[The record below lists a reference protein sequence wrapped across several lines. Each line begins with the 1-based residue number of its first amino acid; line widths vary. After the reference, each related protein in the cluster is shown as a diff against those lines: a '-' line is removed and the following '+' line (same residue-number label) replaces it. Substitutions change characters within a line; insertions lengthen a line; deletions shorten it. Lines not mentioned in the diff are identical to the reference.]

1 MKQQQSIYTRT
12 GDKGKTSLIG
22 GLRVEKTNL
31 KIKAYGSLDELSSHI
46 GFLKDLITKES
57 TNNSR
62 LTEEPSYLEKIQ
74 HDLYWFS
81 AELAGLNE
89 NKVPS
94 ISKINSDRIKDLE
107 KHIDLTL
114 QDLPPLKNFI
124 IPGGHLC
131 ISQAHIIRTI
141 CRKSEIDILAL
152 HAQDKIRPELLSYI
166 NRLSDWFFALIRKL
180 SDSIGIN
187 SNLYTK

>member
-1 MKQQQSIYTRT
+1 MKQKQSIYTRT

-46 GFLKDLITKES
+46 GLLKDLITKES
-57 TNNSR
+57 TNNNK
-62 LTEEPSYLEKIQ
+62 LTEEPQHLEKIQ

-81 AELAGLNE
+81 AELAGLDE
-89 NKVPS
+89 NKVPT
-94 ISKINSDRIKDLE
+94 ISKINSYKIKYLE
-107 KHIDLTL
+107 KYIDITL

-124 IPGGHLC
+124 IPGGHIC

-141 CRKSEIDILAL
+141 CRRSEIEILAL
-152 HAQDKIRPELLSYI
+152 HEQNKNHPE
-166 NRLSDWFFALIRKL
+166 
-180 SDSIGIN
+180 G
-187 SNLYTK
+187 T